1 MTFNEVLNLSI
12 YYFNT
17 SINFKEFPEPTEEDM
32 PVVYY
37 LYCET
42 LFLTFQA
49 INISKNWIG
58 NLIKAAL
65 WLPMAGLLEIT
76 SQIWIGKNKSIKIKI
91 PQAPKI
97 SSFLK
102 NNATPNK
109 TSNKPDKY
117 IIAIVKGKKDGT
129 KGM

>member
-1 MTFNEVLNLSI
+1 MT
-12 YYFNT
+12 
-17 SINFKEFPEPTEEDM
+17 
-32 PVVYY
+32 VVYY

-42 LFLTFQA
+42 LFLTFQV

-102 NNATPNK
+102 NNAIPNK

-117 IIAIVKGKKDGT
+117 IIAIVNGKKDGT
-129 KGM
+129 NGM